1 MAKKTKPP
9 ARIRGKSDSSR
20 RPAKKTSTPRPA
32 KPAPVLC
39 QPDHPLPSPLGAIM
53 FSEKAWREIARSLR
67 LSGQE
72 LQVVRGI
79 FDDHTEAVIADSLE
93 VSPHTVHT
101 HCERLYR
108 KVGVTGRV
116 KLALRVMDEYIA
128 LTLAAETI
136 LPPLCANFTAGRCPL
151 RIS

>member
-1 MAKKTKPP
+1 
-9 ARIRGKSDSSR
+9 
-20 RPAKKTSTPRPA
+20 
-32 KPAPVLC
+32 
-39 QPDHPLPSPLGAIM
+39 M

-116 KLALRVMDEYIA
+116 KLALRVIDEYIA